1 MCREVVHAVY
11 GSCHA
16 SSNRFEDIREA
27 VAASIER
34 AVDLQGYQRSQVI
47 SGVFAAGRGLD
58 SVFPA
63 TAARQCGL
71 DHAAVLSVQR
81 SGNDPGDRT
90 IEALLHLRLD

>member
-1 MCREVVHAVY
+1 MHAVY
-11 GSCHA
+11 WSCHA
-16 SSNRFEDIREA
+16 SSNCLEDIREA
-27 VAASIER
+27 VAASFER
-34 AVDLQGYQRSQVI
+34 EVNLQGYQRSQVI
-47 SGVFAAGRGLD
+47 SGVFAAGGGLD

-81 SGNDPGDRT
+81 AGNDPHDQI